1 MHLVTPRVSHSEGAL
16 RRARPAGA
24 SMKTYGSST
33 FSVGDGSRNL
43 KFSSHEVE
51 DSDHIDR

>member
-1 MHLVTPRVSHSEGAL
+1 MDVGLLDAADTSIWDYAL
-16 RRARPAGA
+16 EHDAAIIT
-24 SMKTYGSST
+24 KGSST